1 MNTRRSEQIEH
12 RNTPVETVFEWLEL
26 FVISFAFVLM
36 FITFI
41 VRHSPVIG
49 PSMNPTLTQ
58 GDILLVSHLGYQPE
72 NGDVIVFQ
80 SPGNGLSEPL
90 VKRIIATGGQTVDI
104 DFNTWTVTVDG
115 EVLDEPY
122 INREDKRM
130 LQSTTSFPLDVPEG
144 YIFVMGDN
152 RNHSK
157 DSRDMT
163 IGLVDERYIIGH
175 VIFRLYPFD
184 SFGTLS

>member
-90 VKRIIATGGQTVDI
+90 V
-104 DFNTWTVTVDG
+104 
-115 EVLDEPY
+115 
-122 INREDKRM
+122 
-130 LQSTTSFPLDVPEG
+130 
-144 YIFVMGDN
+144 
-152 RNHSK
+152 
-157 DSRDMT
+157 
-163 IGLVDERYIIGH
+163 
-175 VIFRLYPFD
+175 
-184 SFGTLS
+184 